1 MKALL
6 FLYLLAS
13 ISCFNLL
20 NAGLCI
26 FGNEKIIS
34 LAGNII
40 SSVKDKDFGN
50 VINLLLSNF
59 SELKNIVANCLESEK
74 EPNLQA
80 FKRPKGITPPTGP
93 SPIIKQIRI
102 IGCKIGCSARRE
114 KNCGCNNLFKK

>member
-74 EPNLQA
+74 NLI
-80 FKRPKGITPPTGP
+80 FKLLRSLKELLLQEIL
-93 SPIIKQIRI
+93 ILLLNK
-102 IGCKIGCSARRE
+102 
-114 KNCGCNNLFKK
+114 